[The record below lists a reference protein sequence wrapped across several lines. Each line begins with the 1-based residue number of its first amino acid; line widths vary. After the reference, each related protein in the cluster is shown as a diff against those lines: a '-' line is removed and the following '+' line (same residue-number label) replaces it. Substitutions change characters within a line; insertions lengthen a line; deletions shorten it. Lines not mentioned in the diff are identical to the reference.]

1 MEKVIKYQ
9 ATEAD
14 EGWLV
19 RSVMKTRL
27 RLSATQI
34 KRAKFKALG
43 ITVNGRQ
50 VTVRA
55 RLQAGDMLQV
65 RIEDAQT
72 QSAQLVPRP
81 GPLQIA
87 YEDSELMVVNKPA
100 GLPVHPSPGHYD
112 DTLANILVW
121 HFQQRGQGLVVRTLG
136 RLDKDTS
143 GLILVAKNAPAQTE
157 LERQRAEGALQRIY
171 LALVEGQ
178 PVPPSGRVDAPIG
191 CRSGSLMARE
201 VRDDGMPAVTDYE
214 TLAAGEAFSLVRLR
228 LHTGRTHQIR
238 VHMAHLGHPLLG
250 DFLYGQEGLLGMART
265 ALHSSELAFRHP
277 VSGEALR
284 FQSPLPPDM
293 DRLARM
299 LEGGQ
304 AGAERK

>member
-1 MEKVIKYQ
+1 M
-9 ATEAD
+9 
-14 EGWLV
+14 
-19 RSVMKTRL
+19 
-27 RLSATQI
+27 
-34 KRAKFKALG
+34 
-43 ITVNGRQ
+43 
-50 VTVRA
+50 
-55 RLQAGDMLQV
+55 
-65 RIEDAQT
+65 
-72 QSAQLVPRP
+72 
-81 GPLQIA
+81 
-87 YEDSELMVVNKPA
+87 
-100 GLPVHPSPGHYD
+100 
-112 DTLANILVW
+112 
-121 HFQQRGQGLVVRTLG
+121 
-136 RLDKDTS
+136 
-143 GLILVAKNAPAQTE
+143 
-157 LERQRAEGALQRIY
+157 
-171 LALVEGQ
+171 
-178 PVPPSGRVDAPIG
+178 PPSGRVDAPIG

>member
-1 MEKVIKYQ
+1 M
-9 ATEAD
+9 
-14 EGWLV
+14 
-19 RSVMKTRL
+19 
-27 RLSATQI
+27 
-34 KRAKFKALG
+34 
-43 ITVNGRQ
+43 
-50 VTVRA
+50 
-55 RLQAGDMLQV
+55 
-65 RIEDAQT
+65 
-72 QSAQLVPRP
+72 
-81 GPLQIA
+81 
-87 YEDSELMVVNKPA
+87 
-100 GLPVHPSPGHYD
+100 
-112 DTLANILVW
+112 
-121 HFQQRGQGLVVRTLG
+121 
-136 RLDKDTS
+136 
-143 GLILVAKNAPAQTE
+143 
-157 LERQRAEGALQRIY
+157 
-171 LALVEGQ
+171 
-178 PVPPSGRVDAPIG
+178 PPSGRVNAPIG

>member
-1 MEKVIKYQ
+1 MEKVIEYR
-9 ATEAD
+9 ATAED

-19 RSVMKTRL
+19 RSVLKTRL

-34 KRAKFKALG
+34 KRAKFKPMG
-43 ITVNGRQ
+43 ITVNGEHA
-50 VTVRA
+50 TVRA
-55 RLQAGDMLQV
+55 RLQAGDALQV
-65 RIEDAQT
+65 RIEEAQT
-72 QSAQLVPRP
+72 QSGQLVPRP
-81 GPLQIA
+81 GRLHIA
-87 YEDSELMVVNKPA
+87 YEDSELLVVDKPA

-121 HFQQRGQGLVVRTLG
+121 HFQQQGQGLVVRTLG

-157 LERQRAEGALQRIY
+157 LERQRAEGVLQRVY
-171 LALVEGQ
+171 LALVEGR
-178 PVPPSGRVDAPIG
+178 PEPPSGQVNAPIG
-191 CRSGSLMARE
+191 CRPGSLMARE
-201 VRDDGMPAVTDYE
+201 VRDDGAPAVTDYE
-214 TLAAGEAFSLVRLR
+214 TLAAGEAYSLMRLR

-277 VSGEALR
+277 ASGEMMRLR
-284 FQSPLPPDM
+284 SPLPPDM
-293 DRLARM
+293 DRLARL

-304 AGAERK
+304 AE

>member
-1 MEKVIKYQ
+1 MEKVIEYR
-9 ATEAD
+9 ATAED

-19 RSVMKTRL
+19 RSVLKTRL

-34 KRAKFKALG
+34 KRAKFKPMG
-43 ITVNGRQ
+43 ITVNGEH

-55 RLQAGDMLQV
+55 RLQAGDALQV
-65 RIEDAQT
+65 RIEEAQT
-72 QSAQLVPRP
+72 QSGQLVPRP
-81 GPLQIA
+81 GRLHIA
-87 YEDSELMVVNKPA
+87 YEDSELLVVDKPA

-121 HFQQRGQGLVVRTLG
+121 HFQQQGQGLVVRTLG

-157 LERQRAEGALQRIY
+157 LERQRAEGVLQRVY
-171 LALVEGQ
+171 LALVEGR
-178 PVPPSGRVDAPIG
+178 PAPPNGQVNAPIG
-191 CRSGSLMARE
+191 CRPGSLMARE
-201 VRDDGMPAVTDYE
+201 VRDDGAPAVTDYE
-214 TLAAGEAFSLVRLR
+214 TLAAGEAYSLMRLR

-277 VSGEALR
+277 ASGEMMRLR
-284 FQSPLPPDM
+284 SPLPPDM
-293 DRLARM
+293 DRLARL

-304 AGAERK
+304 AE